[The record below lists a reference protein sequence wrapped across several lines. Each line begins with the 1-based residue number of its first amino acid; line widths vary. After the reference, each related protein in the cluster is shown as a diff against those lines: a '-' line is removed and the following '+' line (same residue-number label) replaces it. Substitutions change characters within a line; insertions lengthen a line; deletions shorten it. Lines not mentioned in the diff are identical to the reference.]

1 MKKMIYIYLMCVALL
16 TVGFTSC
23 SDDDDNKDSK
33 PIEVT
38 QIYLED
44 YESVVPDRP
53 VDFARLGQ
61 MIRLEGSG
69 FLGMKKVY
77 INGYDTYFNMN
88 YVADNSM
95 LIAINSKTPVIDAD
109 ESVRN
114 TIRLVKSGTETIV
127 RDFVIRAAPPSVS
140 SVSHTMAQAGETI
153 TIYGTDLVEIHTITF
168 PGGKAVTT
176 GIVSDPKG
184 TWCTVT
190 VPEGVT
196 EGGSILLE
204 GASGGAYSPPYFN
217 FKKGLLFNFDG
228 VGSYSW
234 GSGGISDDLDS
245 QIPSEGNGPKSQGIY
260 RSLNKD
266 AATYLTSLSD
276 VAFGWANSENWPT
289 VLTPDVIPP
298 GTAASL
304 CGVQM
309 DIFVKGEWNS
319 GSIRM
324 VIADGSGSSRYCMV
338 YAPWVENG
346 KRVPFVNPGCWFTVT
361 FPFSD
366 SEDYVDKTFADVLAS
381 SVAASYKQWGPHFDN
396 VDIDDV
402 ACEDTNVTIYYD
414 NLRVVL
420 LEAPKYSDFDDEEE

>member
-1 MKKMIYIYLMCVALL
+1 MKKIKYIFLMCIALL
-16 TVGFTSC
+16 AVGFASC
-23 SDDDDNKDSK
+23 SDDDDKDSK
-33 PIEVT
+33 PIHVT

-44 YESVVPDRP
+44 YNSTVPDRP
-53 VDFARLGQ
+53 VEFARLGQ
-61 MIRLEGSG
+61 MIRIEGSG

-77 INGYDTYFNMN
+77 INGYDTYFNMS

-95 LIAINSKTPVIDAD
+95 LITINSKTPVIDAEED
-109 ESVRN
+109 VRN
-114 TIRLVKSGTETIV
+114 TIRLVKSGVEYTH
-127 RDFVIRAAPPSVS
+127 DFVIRDAPPSVT
-140 SVSHTMAQAGETI
+140 SVSHTMPQAGEMI

-168 PGGKAVTT
+168 PGGITADA
-176 GIVSDPKG
+176 GSIVSAPSG
-184 TWCTVT
+184 TWCRVK
-190 VPEGVT
+190 VPSGIT

-204 GASGGAYSPPYFN
+204 GANGGAYSPPYFN

-234 GSGGISDDLDS
+234 GGGEISGDLNDP
-245 QIPSEGNGPKSQGIY
+245 IPTQGDGPKSQNIY

-266 AATYLTSLSD
+266 GKTYLTSLSD
-276 VAFGWANSENWPT
+276 VAFGWANSDNWPT
-289 VLTPDVIPP
+289 VLNANVIPP
-298 GTAASL
+298 GTATNL

-309 DIFVKGEWNS
+309 DIYVEGEWNS

-324 VIADGSGSSRYCMV
+324 VIADGSGASRYCMV

-366 SEDYVDKTFADVLAS
+366 SADYVDKTFADVLAS

-396 VDIDDV
+396 VDIDEV
-402 ACEDTNVTIYYD
+402 ACEDTSVKIYYD

-420 LEAPKYSDFDDEEE
+420 LEAPQYSDFDDEEE